1 MTVARRMSAT
11 PPVVSPDSDCL
22 SALSIMRDAGVSALP
37 VLEGEHLVGVVH
49 DRDILLRVPL
59 SRRDDASIASS
70 FALLAIVRVA
80 GVMNYQPLTV
90 DDTTLVPEALR
101 LMVASELT
109 ALPVL
114 RAGRLVGVLT
124 ATNAVRAALEILRQ
138 QRPASTEEEEI
149 PE

>member
-1 MTVARRMSAT
+1 MTVARRMSVT

-22 SALSIMRDAGVSALP
+22 SALSIMREAGVNALP

-59 SRRDDASIASS
+59 ARLDEASISSS
-70 FALLAIVRVA
+70 FSLLAIVRVA
-80 GVMNYQPLTV
+80 GVMKFQPLTV
-90 DDTTLVPEALR
+90 DDTTLVSEALR
-101 LMVASELT
+101 LMVAADLT

-124 ATNAVRAALEILRQ
+124 ASNALRAALEILRQ
-138 QRPASTEEEEI
+138 HRPEGADEEEPSE
-149 PE
+149 